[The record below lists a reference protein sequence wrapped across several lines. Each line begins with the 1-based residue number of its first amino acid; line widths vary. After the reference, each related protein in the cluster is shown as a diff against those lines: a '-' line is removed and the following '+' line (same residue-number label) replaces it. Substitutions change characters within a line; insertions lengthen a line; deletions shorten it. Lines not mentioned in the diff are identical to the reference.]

1 MKKKDFSTPLRFG
14 RNDRQPLPDF
24 VFHVALADDMRWQRL
39 LRAHLSILKE
49 FGVVAFDVLAKELVV
64 LGVMTRNVIIYNEF
78 EFLELKQVLHRELER
93 GGAVAA
99 SSMVWHRA
107 HGVFQRPHRLDD
119 RVYHQFWALKIT
131 AEDVKASQ

>member
-1 MKKKDFSTPLRFG
+1 VLYI
-14 RNDRQPLPDF
+14 
-24 VFHVALADDMRWQRL
+24 ALADDMRRQCLR
-39 LRAHLSILKE
+39 RAHFPVFEE

-78 EFLELKQVLHRELER
+78 EFLELEQILHRELER
-93 GGAVAA
+93 GGTVAA

-119 RVYHQFWALKIT
+119 RVYHQLRT
-131 AEDVKASQ
+131 